1 MGRIFL
7 ILLAIFFS
15 CSTGFADTAEGVQTI
30 YQSNDILASSF
41 RVVWGLLIVLGVIL
55 ILYALLKKRFS
66 VFATGAE
73 KEIKIIEIKPLLG
86 KKALCLVEV
95 RGREYLLG
103 ISDNHISNIAAIAP
117 KKHST
122 SFEETLQAETG
133 EAG

>member
-1 MGRIFL
+1 MARILL
-7 ILLAIFFS
+7 ILLTIFFC
-15 CSTGFADTAEGVQTI
+15 CSSGFADTMAGEKPI
-30 YQSNDILASSF
+30 YQSSDILASSF

-66 VFATGAE
+66 VFAGGAE
-73 KEIKIIEIKPLLG
+73 KEIKVLEIKPLLG

-103 ISDNHISNIAAIAP
+103 ISDNQISNIATLP
-117 KKHST
+117 PQKNNPT
-122 SFEETLQAETG
+122 FEETLQAETG